1 MHALLMALATAARE
15 RREHHESGVGGQND
29 A

>member
-15 RREHHESGVGGQND
+15 RRQLHESGIGGQND